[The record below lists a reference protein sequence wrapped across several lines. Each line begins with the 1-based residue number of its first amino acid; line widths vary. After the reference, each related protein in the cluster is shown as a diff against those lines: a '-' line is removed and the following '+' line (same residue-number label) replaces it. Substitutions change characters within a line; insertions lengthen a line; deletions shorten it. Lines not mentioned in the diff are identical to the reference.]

1 MPDGDNYLFGN
12 NSEPIYNRGG
22 GDNILNG
29 GTGEDTLYGGSGRD
43 MFVLA
48 SESGSDTIFNFTVGS
63 DHFGLMSGLT
73 FEQLT
78 ITQGIGTNISD
89 TLISKQD
96 GVLATLIGVEANTL
110 SLWDFANL
118 G

>member
-1 MPDGDNYLFGN
+1 L
-12 NSEPIYNRGG
+12 EPIYNRGGNDYLTG

-48 SESGSDTIFNFTVGS
+48 SESGIDTIFNFTVGS
-63 DHFGLMSGLT
+63 DYLGLLNGLT
-73 FEQLT
+73 FEQIT
-78 ITQGIGTNISD
+78 ITQGIGTNTSD

-96 GVLATLIGVEANTL
+96 GEVLATLIGVEANTL
-110 SLWDFANL
+110 GLWDFANL

>member
-1 MPDGDNYLFGN
+1 M
-12 NSEPIYNRGG
+12 
-22 GDNILNG
+22 
-29 GTGEDTLYGGSGRD
+29 YGGSGRD

-48 SESGSDTIFNFTVGS
+48 SESGIDTIFNFTVGS
-63 DHFGLMSGLT
+63 DYLGLLNGLT
-73 FEQLT
+73 FEQIT
-78 ITQGIGTNISD
+78 ITQGIGTNTSD

-96 GVLATLIGVEANTL
+96 GEVLATLIGVEANTL